1 MKSITAAQLA
11 EKLSKNEE
19 VTILD
24 VRSPDKYSKYHIK
37 GDHVHSMN
45 IEKTAIFE
53 IQDGSTQEKISSL
66 PKNKEIIVTCTTGN
80 SAKKCGDI
88 LSAQGYDVTLLSG
101 GITAWK
107 EREV

>member
-1 MKSITAAQLA
+1 MKSISAAQLA
-11 EKLSKNEE
+11 DKLSKNEK

-24 VRSPDKYSKYHIK
+24 VRSPDKYNNYHIN
-37 GDHVHSMN
+37 GAHVHSMN
-45 IEKTAIFE
+45 IEKTVIFE

-80 SAKKCGDI
+80 SAKKCADI

-101 GITAWK
+101 GVTAWK
-107 EREV
+107 EKKN